1 MVFVRIICQL
11 LQEKEKHEQ
20 LTSGEEHKEVV
31 EAQEQVER
39 LRNELKIRQ
48 KINQLQTNK
57 VCVIKATEKQC
68 KYMKFFILQMQ
79 EVSALIAALE
89 QRQDDCSV

>member
-39 LRNELKIRQ
+39 LRNERQ
-48 KINQLQTNK
+48 KMNQLQTNK
-57 VCVIKATEKQC
+57 VCVIKATEKQ
-68 KYMKFFILQMQ
+68 
-79 EVSALIAALE
+79 
-89 QRQDDCSV
+89 